1 MINFASL
8 FNQFRMS
15 GSSIGDLIDSPNI
28 SLDRLLDEDSF
39 PNEFKSGNSK
49 VQQFMK
55 YDKYETLVK
64 YITEV
69 GPADDRKRSYKYP
82 LSAC

>member
-15 GSSIGDLIDSPNI
+15 GSSIGDLIDSPNVT
-28 SLDRLLDEDSF
+28 LDRLLDEDSF

-49 VQQFMK
+49 VQQ
-55 YDKYETLVK
+55 L
-64 YITEV
+64 
-69 GPADDRKRSYKYP
+69 
-82 LSAC
+82 